1 MPEAQRGS
9 RKMRDRTLSGGL
21 DRTQKLYHVAGLDA
35 HAGRNAV
42 LDDVGHCLILFQGG
56 HFQLADTATVTGD
69 KQNCILVNVATLPG
83 CQ

>member
-21 DRTQKLYHVAGLDA
+21 DRTQELYHVAWLDA

-42 LDDVGHCLILFQGG
+42 LDDIGHCLILFQGG
-56 HFQLADTATVTGD
+56 HFQLADAAAVAGD
-69 KQNCILVNVATLPG
+69 KQNCIQCCYPARR
-83 CQ
+83 Q